1 MRPPAP
7 VNPPPPPNSAVPAFH
22 LLVAVLAPV
31 ALAGATLVALRES
44 R

>member
-7 VNPPPPPNSAVPAFH
+7 VNPPPVSAVPAFH

-31 ALAGATLVALRES
+31 ALAGATLVAMREA